1 MHYSTFFRG
10 LMLAGSLVFFLGCQE
25 PIPPVE
31 GDTPSPDESV
41 VAPPTEEESPSP
53 ETPEAPPE
61 ASSTEISAMAFGV
74 AELGMTLGEL
84 KAELPD
90 ATFEVQS
97 PFLVDFDAIAV
108 SQNGEAQFYILYLA
122 GDTFD
127 DTGVIQG
134 MFTDNPAYQ
143 TAEGIGPGSAIAD
156 AEAVYGNAILAY
168 NVENESREYVR
179 FEQHPANNLAFGTGS
194 GAEAGI
200 YPEGDAPYRETEEYR
215 PDATI
220 QSAMIICLT
229 DDCTAPE

>member
-1 MHYSTFFRG
+1 MHYSAFVRG

-25 PIPPVE
+25 TTPPVA

-53 ETPEAPPE
+53 ETPEAPTE
-61 ASSTEISAMAFGV
+61 TSATEISATAFGI
-74 AELGMTLGEL
+74 AELGMTLGDL
-84 KAELPD
+84 KAALPD

-97 PFLVDFDAIAV
+97 PFIVDFDAIAV
-108 SQNGEAQFYILYLA
+108 SQDGEVQFYILYLA

-134 MFTDNPAYQ
+134 MLTESPTYQ
-143 TAEGIGPGSAIAD
+143 TAEGIGPGSSIAD
-156 AEAVYGNAILAY
+156 AEAVYGNAIVAY
-168 NVENESREYVR
+168 NTENESREYVR

-194 GAEAGI
+194 GPEAGI
-200 YPEGDAPYRETEEYR
+200 YPDVDAPYRETEEYR